1 MPPEIRAE
9 LARLRALMV
18 PDAEAYRRREIGSKR
33 MEEEAKK
40 IQPLRPLSAADTDL
54 EYLSAASG
62 GQVDMDRMR
71 LELMNG
77 GGKAKFLKDSKV
89 KERLYHGTIADIDKF
104 KMPKNSVGIWA
115 SRSPDVANE
124 YATIAARG
132 SGNPSI
138 YPLHA
143 HLKNPASE
151 KEFGDAWE
159 EAAKDS
165 SRLGWNTHDQRHR
178 EILQSKGF
186 DGAILGDSV
195 VVFNPKQL
203 KSAIGNRE
211 TYNTKDPDI
220 TKANGGS
227 INKAKFLK
235 DSKVKDVLYH
245 GTSNDITQFD
255 TNRGK
260 GLMLGAGAYFTPNVK
275 KAESYAGDTKGHNAT
290 IMPVHVSLKNPVET
304 SIFDQKYMGSI
315 SDKENAKLRA
325 KGHDG
330 IILRNSDGNIAE
342 VVVFHPHQIKSAT
355 GNRGTY
361 DTNNPD
367 ITKKNGG
374 LAHMN
379 KGGSTNEKYPS
390 IQEMIQRLKEE
401 GRTPIVP
408 VPNRWFADPV
418 KHPHQQK
425 MIERILAKTGHGRE
439 GFPSGAYINPQTG
452 EPMDFDIMNDLGV
465 VIDPNTGRPMM
476 SGIKSDLRQIDP
488 KYGSITK
495 SNLVRKGLFKHEGG
509 DELLKNLAFLAT
521 IEKSGKGHHYGLS
534 TQYASPAELVNTM
547 TGQNPTLRPHSRG
560 DIFGVGDEV
569 GRISIQGKHHPVY
582 EKLLVAPAGSDVQGK
597 KLHKAKGGKVTHA
610 HHLEIEERPL

>member
-1 MPPEIRAE
+1 VADNRPVPMPPEIRAE

-203 KSAIGNRE
+203 KSAIGNR
-211 TYNTKDPDI
+211 
-220 TKANGGS
+220 
-227 INKAKFLK
+227 
-235 DSKVKDVLYH
+235 
-245 GTSNDITQFD
+245 
-255 TNRGK
+255 
-260 GLMLGAGAYFTPNVK
+260 
-275 KAESYAGDTKGHNAT
+275 
-290 IMPVHVSLKNPVET
+290 
-304 SIFDQKYMGSI
+304 
-315 SDKENAKLRA
+315 
-325 KGHDG
+325 
-330 IILRNSDGNIAE
+330 
-342 VVVFHPHQIKSAT
+342 
-355 GNRGTY
+355 GTY
-361 DTNNPD
+361 DITNPD

-374 LAHMN
+374 
-379 KGGSTNEKYPS
+379 
-390 IQEMIQRLKEE
+390 I
-401 GRTPIVP
+401 
-408 VPNRWFADPV
+408 
-418 KHPHQQK
+418 
-425 MIERILAKTGHGRE
+425 
-439 GFPSGAYINPQTG
+439 
-452 EPMDFDIMNDLGV
+452 
-465 VIDPNTGRPMM
+465 
-476 SGIKSDLRQIDP
+476 
-488 KYGSITK
+488 
-495 SNLVRKGLFKHEGG
+495 
-509 DELLKNLAFLAT
+509 
-521 IEKSGKGHHYGLS
+521 
-534 TQYASPAELVNTM
+534 
-547 TGQNPTLRPHSRG
+547 
-560 DIFGVGDEV
+560 
-569 GRISIQGKHHPVY
+569 
-582 EKLLVAPAGSDVQGK
+582 
-597 KLHKAKGGKVTHA
+597 THA
-610 HHLEIEERPL
+610 HQLDIEERPL